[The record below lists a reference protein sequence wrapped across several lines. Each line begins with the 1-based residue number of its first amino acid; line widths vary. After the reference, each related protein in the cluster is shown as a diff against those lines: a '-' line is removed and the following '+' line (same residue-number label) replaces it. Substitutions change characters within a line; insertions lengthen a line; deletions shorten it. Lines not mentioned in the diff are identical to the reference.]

1 MHLPVSAAQREMW
14 LAEQIDPT
22 APQQRIGEYL
32 EILGPIDPSAF
43 EAAMRQAVAE
53 AVPLHARFAER
64 DGEPRQHVVLFSD
77 WEFPVLDVSGE
88 PDPAAAA
95 RAWMRADLARRMDLS
110 RGPLFSYA
118 LFTLAP
124 GRTFW
129 YLSAHHGV
137 ADGHTGALIAQRV
150 SELYTAMTAQLPPSE
165 TKFGSIQD
173 MLANDA
179 AYRASDRSVADR
191 AYWTTRFADQ
201 PDVATLAAGPPGA
214 SAVQGQI
221 SQSGSLT
228 EAETEGLK
236 AAARAARTHWSV
248 LVIAAAA
255 AQVHRLSGEQDVI
268 LSLPMA
274 ARTDAAARTMPG
286 MYSNVLPLRV
296 TVRPDLT
303 AYDLIRQVAGGFRE
317 MIRHQRYRGE
327 HLARDLAL
335 RDPGRYRTG
344 PMVNIMAFD
353 YDLHFAGQPATAHH
367 LTQGLV
373 EDLSFTA
380 FDRADG
386 RGLRI
391 DLVANSARYGV
402 GELAAHHQR
411 FLRILRAFAEDPV
424 TTVGAVELLTEGE
437 RARLL
442 TELGC
447 PERKYREATLP
458 ELFARQA
465 ADTPDLPAVVSAEAT
480 LTYAQLDTAS
490 NRLARLLIARG
501 VGPEQTVA
509 LALPRSAGLAVAVLA
524 VLKAGG
530 CYLPID
536 PEYPA
541 ERLAFML
548 TDTAPAAVLT
558 TGDTALRL
566 PPTTAPQ
573 LILDEPATVRELEDL
588 ADTEIVDEERLC
600 RLDPAHPVY
609 VIYTSGTTGRPKGVV
624 MPGQAMVNLLSW
636 HDEAF
641 PSEPGTRIA
650 QFTALSFDVS
660 VQELLSAL
668 LFGKTLVVPSDEVRR
683 NPELLAAW
691 LDEEGVHELF
701 APNLVL
707 EALCEAA
714 LDQGRAIPSLRVLAQ
729 GGEALTPSHR
739 VREFVRLQPGRR
751 LHNHYGPS
759 ETHLVTAHTLAA
771 DVDAWP
777 ASAPIGRPI
786 PNIRAY
792 VLDAGLRLVPEGVR
806 GELYLG
812 GAGLARGYLNRPA
825 LTAERF
831 VADPYG
837 PPGSR
842 MYRTGDVVR
851 WLPDGQLEYHGRSD
865 DQIKIRGF
873 RIEPGEIKAALAA
886 CPGIAHAEV
895 VAREVR
901 PGDRRLVGYVVP
913 ETPGCDTAAVRDF
926 VRGRLPAHMVPSAVV
941 ELPELP
947 LTPNGKLDRRAL
959 PEPRLTG
966 TAPAREPA
974 TEHERILCR
983 LFAQVLEL
991 PTVGVDENF
1000 FDLGGHSLLAARL
1013 VSRIRAALGTPL
1025 EVPAL
1030 FESPSPAGLARRIA
1044 EPPSPDAHRTL
1055 VPLRAEGSRPPLFCV
1070 HPAAGTVWPY
1080 AGLLPH
1086 LGPDQPV
1093 YALQARG
1100 PHDAGLPATVEEM
1113 AADYVAQI
1121 RAVRPDGPYRILG
1134 WSFGGLVAH
1143 AMATLLAEEGAT
1155 VDLLVM
1161 VDSYPVDDQLRRDMP
1176 EFSEAEFR
1184 RALLQS
1190 AGDEEILDPAEQ
1202 DRLLDVYR
1210 NNLGLMREFRPGR
1223 FHGGLLFFR
1232 AAETDPDDPYE
1243 PGRSTALAWADH
1255 LGGPVESHDVPATH
1269 HRMLRPPALAAIG
1282 PALAARLRSAHHSGA
1297 PAPRTAGG
1305 PLS

>member
-1 MHLPVSAAQREMW
+1 MSTAQREMW
-14 LAEQIDPT
+14 LAEQVDPT

-32 EILGPIDPSAF
+32 ELQGPIDRQAF
-43 EAAMRQAVAE
+43 ETAMRQTIAE
-53 AVPLHARFAER
+53 AAPMHARFTEE
-64 DGEPRQHVVLFSD
+64 DGEPRQCVTPFTD
-77 WEFPVLDVSGE
+77 WEFPVLDLSGE

-118 LFTLAP
+118 LLTLGP
-124 GRTFW
+124 DRTFW
-129 YLSAHHGV
+129 YLSAHHAV
-137 ADGHTGALIAQRV
+137 ADGHTGALLAQRV
-150 SELYTAMTAQLPPSE
+150 CELYTAMTTGLPLPAGR
-165 TKFGSIQD
+165 FGTVRE
-173 MLANDA
+173 MLSADA
-179 AYRASDRSVADR
+179 DHRASDKAAADR
-191 AYWTTRFADQ
+191 AYWTNRFADT
-201 PDVATLAAGPPGA
+201 PEVATLATRPAGGPA
-214 SAVQGQI
+214 AQGQI
-221 SQSGSLT
+221 SHTGSLSA
-228 EAETEGLK
+228 AETESLK

-248 LVIAAAA
+248 LVVAAAA

-268 LSLPMA
+268 LSMPMA
-274 ARTDAAARTMPG
+274 ARTDPAARTMPG

-296 TVRPDLT
+296 NVRPDLT
-303 AYDLIRQVAGGFRE
+303 VGELVREVAGGFRE
-317 MIRHQRYRGE
+317 MIRHQRHRGE
-327 HLARDLAL
+327 ELGRDLGL
-335 RDPGRYRTG
+335 PDTGRYRTG

-353 YDLHFAGQPATAHH
+353 YDLAFAGQPATAHH
-367 LTQGLV
+367 LTQGIV

-391 DLVANSARYGV
+391 DLVADSARYGAD
-402 GELAAHHQR
+402 ELAAHHAR
-411 FLRILRAFAEDPV
+411 FLRLLRAFSADRDMPV
-424 TTVGAVELLTEGE
+424 GSVELLTDGE
-437 RARLL
+437 RVRLL
-442 TELGC
+442 TELGG
-447 PERKYREATLP
+447 PEQKYPESILP

-465 ADTPDLPAVVSAEAT
+465 ADTPHLPAVVSAAAT
-480 LTYAQLDTAS
+480 LTYRELDTAS
-490 NRLARLLIARG
+490 NRLARLLISRG
-501 VGPEQTVA
+501 VGPERIVA
-509 LALPRSAGLAVAVLA
+509 LALPRSADLAVAVLA

-530 CYLPID
+530 CYLPVD

-541 ERLAFML
+541 ERLSFML
-548 TDTAPAAVLT
+548 SDTAPAVVLT
-558 TGDTALRL
+558 TTDTARRL
-566 PPTTAPQ
+566 PDTDAPR
-573 LILDEPATVRELEDL
+573 LILDEPATLRELERL
-588 ADTEIVDEERLC
+588 AGTEIDDGQRLR
-600 RLDPAHPVY
+600 RLDPEHPVY
-609 VIYTSGTTGRPKGVV
+609 VIYTSGTTGRPKGVM
-624 MPGQAMVNLLSW
+624 MPGRAMVNLLSW

-641 PSEPGTRIA
+641 PSAAGTRIA

-660 VQELLSAL
+660 VQEILSAL

-691 LDEEGVHELF
+691 LDDERVNELY

-714 LDQGRAIPSLRVLAQ
+714 LDQGRTIPSLRVLAQ
-729 GGEALTPSHR
+729 GGEALTPSRR
-739 VREFVRLQPGRR
+739 VREFVRGHAGRR

-759 ETHLVTAHTLAA
+759 ETHLVTAHTLGA

-777 ASAPIGRPI
+777 AAAPIGRPI

-792 VLDAGLRLVPEGVR
+792 VLDAGLRLVPEGAR
-806 GELYLG
+806 GELYLA
-812 GAGLARGYLNRPA
+812 GAGVARGYLNRPG

-837 PPGSR
+837 APGSR

-886 CPGIAHAEV
+886 CPGIVRAEV

-913 ETPGCDTAAVRDF
+913 QTPGCDTAAVREF
-926 VRGRLPAHMVPSAVV
+926 VRTRLPAHMVPSAVV
-941 ELPELP
+941 ELAELP

-966 TAPAREPA
+966 AAPVREAA
-974 TEHERILCR
+974 TEEERVLCD

-991 PTVGVDENF
+991 PSVGVDENF

-1013 VSRIRAALGTPL
+1013 VARIRAALGTPL
-1025 EVPAL
+1025 EVHVL

-1044 EPPSPDAHRTL
+1044 DPSSGSVPRSL
-1055 VPLRAEGSRPPLFCV
+1055 LPLRADGSRPPLFCV
-1070 HPAAGTVWPY
+1070 HPAAGMGWPY

-1100 PHDAGLPATVEEM
+1100 SGEAPGLPATVEEM

-1121 RAVRPDGPYRILG
+1121 RAVRPEGPYRILG

-1143 AMATLLAEEGAT
+1143 AMATLLEGEGEV

-1161 VDSYPVDDQLRRDMP
+1161 VDSYPVDDRLRSAMP
-1176 EFSEAEFR
+1176 RFSEDEFAR
-1184 RALLQS
+1184 SLLQS
-1190 AGDEEILDPAEQ
+1190 AGDDELLLGD
-1202 DRLLDVYR
+1202 DRARAALLDVYR
-1210 NNLGLMREFRPGR
+1210 NDLDLMAGFRPGR
-1223 FHGGLLFFR
+1223 FRGGLLFFR
-1232 AAETDPDDPYE
+1232 AAQTDPDDPYE
-1243 PGRSTALAWADH
+1243 PGRSTAAAWAGH
-1255 LGGPVESHDVPATH
+1255 IGGPVESHDVPATH
-1269 HRMLRPPALAAIG
+1269 HRMMRPSALAQIG
-1282 PALAARLRSAHHSGA
+1282 PVLAARLGSA
-1297 PAPRTAGG
+1297 TV
-1305 PLS
+1305 

>member
-1 MHLPVSAAQREMW
+1 MSTAQREMW
-14 LAEQIDPT
+14 LAEQVDPT

-32 EILGPIDPSAF
+32 EIHGPVDRRVF
-43 EAAMRQAVAE
+43 ETAVRQTVAE
-53 AVPLHARFAER
+53 AVPMHARFVEE
-64 DGEPRQHVVLFSD
+64 DGEPRQRVVPFTD
-77 WEFPVLDVSGE
+77 WEFPVLDVTGE

-95 RAWMRADLARRMDLS
+95 RAWMRADLSRRMDLS

-118 LFTLAP
+118 LFTLGP
-124 GRTFW
+124 DRSFW
-129 YLSAHHGV
+129 YLSAHHAV

-150 SELYTAMTAQLPPSE
+150 SELYAAMTEGLPLPDGP
-165 TKFGSIQD
+165 FGDIRE
-173 MLANDA
+173 MLTDDA
-179 AYRASDRSVADR
+179 DYQASDRGAADR
-191 AYWTTRFADQ
+191 AYWTTRFADG
-201 PDVATLAAGPPGA
+201 PDVATLASGPAGGPA
-214 SAVQGQI
+214 AQGQI
-221 SQSGSLT
+221 SHTGSLSA
-228 EAETEGLK
+228 AETEGLK

-255 AQVHRLSGEQDVI
+255 AQVHRISGEQDVI

-274 ARTDAAARTMPG
+274 ARTDAAARAMPG

-303 AYDLIRQVAGGFRE
+303 AYGLIREVAGGFRQ
-317 MIRHQRYRGE
+317 MIRHQRHRGE
-327 HLARDLAL
+327 HLGRDLGL
-335 RDPGRYRTG
+335 PDTGRYRTG

-353 YDLHFAGQPATAHH
+353 YDVHFAGLPATAHH

-391 DLVANSARYGV
+391 DLVANPARYGAD
-402 GELAAHHQR
+402 ESAAHHAR
-411 FLRILRAFAEDPV
+411 FLRVLRAFIADRDVPV
-424 TTVGAVELLTEGE
+424 GSVELLTEGE
-437 RARLL
+437 QVRLL
-442 TELGC
+442 TELGG
-447 PERKYREATLP
+447 PEHKYPEATLP

-465 ADTPDLPAVVSAEAT
+465 ADTPHLPAVVSAETT
-480 LTYAQLDTAS
+480 LTYRELDSAS

-501 VGPEQTVA
+501 VGPERIVA
-509 LALPRSAGLAVAVLA
+509 LALPRSAGLAAAVLA

-530 CYLPID
+530 CYLPVD

-548 TDTAPAAVLT
+548 DDTAPAVVLT
-558 TGDTALRL
+558 TADTARRL
-566 PPTTAPQ
+566 PDTDAPR
-573 LILDEPATVRELEDL
+573 LLLDAPDTVRELAGL
-588 ADTEIVDEERLC
+588 ADTAIDDEQRPG

-641 PSEPGTRIA
+641 HSAAGTRIA

-660 VQELLSAL
+660 VQEILSAV
-668 LFGKTLVVPSDEVRR
+668 LFGKTLVVPADEVRR

-691 LDEEGVHELF
+691 LDEERVNELF

-714 LDQGRAIPSLRVLAQ
+714 LDQGRTIPSLRLLAQ

-739 VREFVRLQPGRR
+739 VREFVHGQAGRR

-759 ETHLVTAHTLAA
+759 ETHLVTAHTMAA

-777 ASAPIGRPI
+777 AAAPIGRPI

-792 VLDAGLRLVPEGVR
+792 VLDAGLRLVPEGAR
-806 GELYLG
+806 GELYLA
-812 GAGLARGYLNRPA
+812 GAGVARGYLNRPG
-825 LTAERF
+825 LTAVRF

-851 WLPDGQLEYHGRSD
+851 WMPDGQLEYHGRSD

-886 CPGIAHAEV
+886 CPGIVHAEV

-901 PGDRRLVGYVVP
+901 PGDKRLVGYVVP
-913 ETPGCDTAAVRDF
+913 GTPGCDTDAVRAF

-941 ELPELP
+941 ELAELP

-959 PEPRLTG
+959 PEPRLSG
-966 TAPAREPA
+966 AAPAREPA
-974 TEHERILCR
+974 TEQERVLCA
-983 LFAQVLEL
+983 LFAQVLDL
-991 PTVGVDENF
+991 PAVGVDENF

-1013 VSRIRAALGTPL
+1013 VARIRAALGTPL
-1025 EVPAL
+1025 EVHAL

-1044 EPPSPDAHRTL
+1044 DPSSGAAPRSL
-1055 VPLRAEGSRPPLFCV
+1055 LPLRAEGSRPPLFCV
-1070 HPAAGTVWPY
+1070 HPAAGMGWPY

-1100 PHDAGLPATVEEM
+1100 PGDAAGLPATVEEM

-1121 RAVRPDGPYRILG
+1121 RAVRPEGPYRILG

-1143 AMATLLAEEGAT
+1143 AMATLLESAGAA

-1161 VDSYPVDDQLRRDMP
+1161 VDSYPVDERLRADMP
-1176 EFSEAEFR
+1176 RFSEDEFDR
-1184 RALLQS
+1184 SLLQS
-1190 AGDEEILDPAEQ
+1190 AGDDEFPLGD
-1202 DRLLDVYR
+1202 DRARAALLDVYR
-1210 NNLGLMREFRPGR
+1210 NDLDLMADFRPGR
-1223 FHGGLLFFR
+1223 FQGGLLFFR
-1232 AAETDPDDPYE
+1232 AAEIDPDDPYE
-1243 PGRSTALAWADH
+1243 PGRGTAAAWAGHVD
-1255 LGGPVESHDVPATH
+1255 GAVASHDVPATH
-1269 HRMLRPPALAAIG
+1269 HRMMRPPALARIG
-1282 PALAARLRSAHHSGA
+1282 PVLAARLRSADA
-1297 PAPRTAGG
+1297 
-1305 PLS
+1305 

>member
-1 MHLPVSAAQREMW
+1 MSTAQREMW
-14 LAEQIDPT
+14 LAEQVDPT

-32 EILGPIDPSAF
+32 DLHGALDRQVLETAL
-43 EAAMRQAVAE
+43 RQAVAE
-53 AVPLHARFAER
+53 AVPVHARFVEE
-64 DGEPRQHVVLFSD
+64 DGVPRQQVIPRAD

-95 RAWMRADLARRMDLS
+95 LAWMRADLARRMDLS
-110 RGPLFSYA
+110 RGPLFSTA
-118 LFTLAP
+118 LFGLGP
-124 GRTFW
+124 DRSFW
-129 YLSAHHGV
+129 YFSAHHAV
-137 ADGHTGALIAQRV
+137 ADGHTGSLIAQRV
-150 SELYTAMTAQLPPSE
+150 SELYTAMTAGLPLPPGR
-165 TKFGSIQD
+165 FGDIRE
-173 MLANDA
+173 MLADDA
-179 AYRASDRSVADR
+179 DYQASDRGAADR
-191 AYWTTRFADQ
+191 AYWTNRFADG
-201 PDVATLAAGPPGA
+201 PEVATLAARPPGGPA
-214 SAVQGQI
+214 AQGQL
-221 SQSGSLT
+221 SHTGNLSA
-228 EAETEGLK
+228 AETDALK

-303 AYDLIRQVAGGFRE
+303 AHQLIREVAGGFRE
-317 MIRHQRYRGE
+317 MLKHQRHRGE
-327 HLARDLAL
+327 HLGRDLGL
-335 RDPGRYRTG
+335 PDTGRYRTG

-353 YDLHFAGQPATAHH
+353 YDLHFAGLPATAHH
-367 LTQGLV
+367 LTQGIV

-391 DLVANSARYGV
+391 DLVADASRYEAD
-402 GELAAHHQR
+402 ELAAHHAR
-411 FLRILRAFAEDPV
+411 FLRILRAFSADRDV
-424 TTVGAVELLTEGE
+424 RVGSVELLTEGE
-437 RARLL
+437 QIRLL
-442 TELGC
+442 TELGG
-447 PERKYREATLP
+447 PEQKYPEASLP

-480 LTYAQLDTAS
+480 LTYRELDTAS

-501 VGPEQTVA
+501 VGPERIVA
-509 LALPRSAGLAVAVLA
+509 LALPRSADLAVAVLA

-530 CYLPID
+530 CYLPVD

-541 ERLAFML
+541 ERLSFML
-548 TDTAPAAVLT
+548 RDTAPALVLT
-558 TGDTALRL
+558 STDTARRL
-566 PPTTAPQ
+566 PDTDAPR
-573 LILDEPATVRELEDL
+573 LLLDESRTRAELTRS
-588 ADTEIVDEERLC
+588 AGTEIDDEQRLG

-641 PSEPGTRIA
+641 PSAAGTRIA

-660 VQELLSAL
+660 VQEILSAV
-668 LFGKTLVVPSDEVRR
+668 LFGKTLVVPTDEVRR

-691 LDEEGVHELF
+691 LDEERVNELF

-714 LDQGRAIPSLRVLAQ
+714 LDQGRTIPSLRVLAQ
-729 GGEALTPSHR
+729 GGEALTPSRR
-739 VREFVRLQPGRR
+739 VREFARAEAGRR

-777 ASAPIGRPI
+777 SAAPIGRPI

-792 VLDAGLRLVPEGVR
+792 VLDAGLRLVPEGAR
-806 GELYLG
+806 GELYLA
-812 GAGLARGYLNRPA
+812 GAGVARGYLNRPG

-851 WLPDGQLEYHGRSD
+851 WLPDGQLEYQGRSD

-886 CPGIAHAEV
+886 CPGIVHAEV

-913 ETPGCDTAAVRDF
+913 QTPGCDPEGVREF
-926 VRGRLPAHMVPSAVV
+926 VRARLPAHMVPSAVV
-941 ELPELP
+941 ELAELP

-966 TAPAREPA
+966 AAPAREPA
-974 TEHERILCR
+974 TEQERVLCE
-983 LFAQVLEL
+983 LFAQVLEV
-991 PTVGVDENF
+991 PAVGVDENF

-1013 VSRIRAALGTPL
+1013 VARIRAALGTPL
-1025 EVPAL
+1025 EVHAL

-1044 EPPSPDAHRTL
+1044 DPSSGGAPRSL
-1055 VPLRAEGSRPPLFCV
+1055 LPLRAEGSRPPLFCV
-1070 HPAAGTVWPY
+1070 HPAAGTGWPY

-1093 YALQARG
+1093 YALQARHG
-1100 PHDAGLPATVEEM
+1100 GGTAPGLPATVEEM
-1113 AADYVAQI
+1113 AADYVAEI
-1121 RAVRPDGPYRILG
+1121 RAVRPEGPYRILG

-1143 AMATLLAEEGAT
+1143 AMAALLEREGAA
-1155 VDLLVM
+1155 VDLLVL
-1161 VDSYPVDDQLRRDMP
+1161 VDSYPVDDRLRAAMP
-1176 EFSEAEFR
+1176 RFSEEEFD
-1184 RALLQS
+1184 RALRQS
-1190 AGDEEILDPAEQ
+1190 AGEDELLLGGDEA
-1202 DRLLDVYR
+1202 RAALLDVYR
-1210 NNLGLMREFRPGR
+1210 NDLDLMAAFRPGR
-1223 FHGGLLFFR
+1223 IQGGLLFFR
-1232 AAETDPDDPYE
+1232 AAESDPDDPYE
-1243 PGRSTALAWADH
+1243 PGRSTAAAWAGH
-1255 LGGPVESHDVPATH
+1255 IGGAVESHDVPATH
-1269 HRMLRPPALAAIG
+1269 HRMMRPPALARIG
-1282 PALAARLRSAHHSGA
+1282 PLLAARLRSA
-1297 PAPRTAGG
+1297 PA
-1305 PLS
+1305 